1 MSLNLLIFFVFTFI
15 SLTILSAIVDGHT
28 GLETTTLTANLSQ
41 TDTTMSVTTTSLFP
55 TRDGVVQVG
64 NEVICYGKV
73 TPTTFTELARGEDCR
88 QHSSA
93 NAHLAGVQVMG
104 QATGIVNNL
113 IGFDIATAFSD
124 GGIVGFVKG
133 LWTTATMTPQW
144 VVALFHMVLW
154 DYSFLTGPFVYI
166 KYLILYPLSAGMVL
180 SILRLALGR

>member
-1 MSLNLLIFFVFTFI
+1 MSLNLLIFFVFSFI

-28 GLETTTLTANLSQ
+28 GLETTNLTANLSE
-41 TDTTMSVTTTSLFP
+41 TGTTMSVTTTDLFP
-55 TRDGVVQVG
+55 SRDGIVQIE
-64 NEVICYGKV
+64 NEIICYGGV
-73 TPTTFTELARGEDCR
+73 TSTTFTDLSRGEDCR
-88 QHSSA
+88 KHSVA
-93 NAHLAGVQVMG
+93 DAHVSGVQVMG
-104 QATGIVNNL
+104 QATGIINNL